1 MKAHQDLTFVRREL
15 DKQFDKSYPNNVNP
29 CKLVSRI
36 RRIQEELP
44 SLKEQCRELLT
55 AKQDLIDNAR
65 SILVGNRSLL
75 QRLQASCGLPVIRN
89 SEDAAYMNL
98 VQGLEP
104 IAQWLTTK
112 FANLTDYEELPLH
125 KIMDEW
131 TDQVKLKTEN
141 ECEAEDINR
150 LLFSA
155 KFYN

>member
-1 MKAHQDLTFVRREL
+1 MAERNHSSRKDHRAVEDLESLLMKAHQDLTFVRREL

-98 VQGLEP
+98 VQ
-104 IAQWLTTK
+104 
-112 FANLTDYEELPLH
+112 
-125 KIMDEW
+125 IMDEW

-141 ECEAEDINR
+141 QCEAEDINR

-155 KFYN
+155 IVQNN